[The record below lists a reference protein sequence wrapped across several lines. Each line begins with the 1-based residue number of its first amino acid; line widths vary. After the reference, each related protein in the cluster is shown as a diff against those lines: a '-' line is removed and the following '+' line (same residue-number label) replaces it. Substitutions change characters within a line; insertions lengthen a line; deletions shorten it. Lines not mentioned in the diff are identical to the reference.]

1 MARALRVRIIEINHD
16 IEAATHSLE
25 LEQKTI
31 NAQRAKLEA
40 KQSELE
46 QQFIALKLQI
56 KRAHQYS
63 VSHAI
68 EELLTCVP
76 CFVFHGVLQ
85 NLMPTEST
93 ISGVN
98 LYKCQ
103 RCGEE
108 IERDG
113 VP

>member
-1 MARALRVRIIEINHD
+1 MARALRVRIIEINYD
-16 IEAATHSLE
+16 IEAAIHSLE
-25 LEQKTI
+25 LEKKQIDAKR
-31 NAQRAKLEA
+31 AQLEA

-46 QQFIALKLQI
+46 QQLIALKLQV
-56 KRAHQYS
+56 KRAQQYS

-93 ISGVN
+93 IGGVN

-103 RCGEE
+103 RCGQE